1 MIFVKIGRG
10 YVENISQYVFF
21 SNTYQY
27 KKPVPP
33 IRQMIPAFT
42 FPSNFLQT
50 TSAAYGYYPF
60 LLSSI
65 HHMVLGP
72 CGSEVRH
79 LFSHHFPE
87 FPFASCGTDDTCTT
101 GYVQV
106 HQKFHLFLAQS
117 GSIHTPSVYLHH
129 MYPYLMIIGC
139 TDIGI
144 SRKSI
149 RTALRSV

>member
-87 FPFASCGTDDTCTT
+87 FPFASCGTDVTCTT

-106 HQKFHLFLAQS
+106 HPEVPSVS
-117 GSIHTPSVYLHH
+117 GSVRQH
-129 MYPYLMIIGC
+129 PY
-139 TDIGI
+139 
-144 SRKSI
+144 SI
-149 RTALRSV
+149 RLSSSYVPVSYDNRLH